1 MKALLIIML
10 MPTANTSAT
19 IGPETVAVEVASVEA
34 CEAYSAGITAL
45 HAENDDPR
53 QLIVK
58 CLPEKQ

>member
-10 MPTANTSAT
+10 LPTANTST
-19 IGPETVAVEVASVEA
+19 NISPETVAVEVASVEA

-45 HAENDDPR
+45 HADIGDPR
-53 QLIVK
+53 GLIVK